1 MMGAAVGKPRKP
13 LTELSKG
20 NMATLKLTLERLGI
34 LDEGS
39 YQTEFFSRK

>member
-1 MMGAAVGKPRKP
+1 MMGADVGKPRKP

-20 NMATLKLTLERLGI
+20 NMATLRLTLERLKV